1 LIASF
6 VVLSISVSRIYLG
19 VHYPSD
25 ILAGWAAGGSW
36 LVLCVIFHK
45 TFIKKEPMS

>member
-1 LIASF
+1 
-6 VVLSISVSRIYLG
+6 
-19 VHYPSD
+19 
-25 ILAGWAAGGSW
+25 GWAAGGSW